1 MTRTISLILDT
12 IYFCKNSPEK
22 SLVIAAIS
30 APLCFQTSRQQLN
43 LRKITRLFFSSPS
56 QTEEDEEM
64 QQEHRPPMTCPA
76 GQNHILLQQLVW
88 LLSQCFFYTR
98 ISAPIPPNMAV
109 FFTPHLIFFCLIT
122 CFGAP
127 GRMIVCN
134 NYYF

>member
-88 LLSQCFFYTR
+88 LLSQCFFLYAY
-98 ISAPIPPNMAV
+98 ISPHPPKYGS
-109 FFTPHLIFFCLIT
+109 IFYSTSYIFLFDYMFRCSRANDCL
-122 CFGAP
+122 
-127 GRMIVCN
+127 
-134 NYYF
+134 